1 VSDPLPEHW
10 FGTSEAGMVRPCSWQ
25 GRLALRLYLVLVLFA
40 LLIYS
45 SWGLVL
51 TVVVIYTLILAA
63 VIFVKSDLSER
74 LNDRH
79 RQR

>member
-1 VSDPLPEHW
+1 
-10 FGTSEAGMVRPCSWQ
+10 MVRPCSWQ